1 MTDYRQL
8 CIDLFGTDDEI
19 ELKAI
24 AGRLRAGRKK
34 AINKESIEK
43 ALSLQKEG
51 VSTAEIA
58 KQLNVSRQTLSK
70 YLNKPFT
77 EDYVMRLDYMFKQT
91 VCTMIYIDYKNQK
104 IQIINRTDD
113 ILHRAFGINEN
124 PTWEDF
130 EEFLRSRCFPESRA
144 NKKAVIKQLKLSYFD
159 PLQIIEKTKG
169 RMAEDHHYFNI
180 KYREGGLAE

>member
-8 CIDLFGTDDEI
+8 CIDLFGTDNEK
-19 ELKAI
+19 ELEAI

-34 AINKESIEK
+34 AISEKDIKK
-43 ALSLQKEG
+43 ALTLQKEG
-51 VSTAEIA
+51 VSIAKIA

-77 EDYVMRLDYMFKQT
+77 EDYVVRLDYMFKQT
-91 VCTMIYIDYKNQK
+91 VCSTIYIDYINQK
-104 IQIINRTDD
+104 VQVINRTDD
-113 ILHRAFGINEN
+113 ILHRAFGINEA

-130 EEFLRSRCFPESRA
+130 EDFLRSRCFPESRA
-144 NKKAVIKQLKLSYFD
+144 NKKALIKQLNLSYFD
-159 PLQIIEKTKG
+159 PLQIIEITKG

-180 KYREGGLAE
+180 KYRKDDFAK